1 MAIRRKG
8 PSGGLVTTRL
18 PVPTINSVGRNAANK
33 RAPYE
38 AENLDNCFVSLER
51 NLEKRPGFEVVP
63 QFTIPDKTD
72 WDFTDFDTRVDLY
85 RLSGVGLPEGE
96 DPTIAEKDFWYYWHS
111 INEDNR
117 YLIAIDFKARTNEKE
132 LYYVFQVLPNGTW
145 KDVTPAN
152 QIGEASV
159 VPAATREYITFG
171 SDASDLGVVK
181 TAVESLQAVSVGT
194 NVLILNKN
202 VYAGFSSDEDG
213 VLFNLRGEKTTTED
227 IAGRPVKY
235 YSAAEVVPVIAPGN
249 DNIAF
254 TADDI
259 TLGYRPLSAVQND
272 VLKSVT
278 THSTNPLIIDAV
290 LGDQAVS
297 QAAAYNGYRLTVT
310 GGSGLGGYGVVNEYF
325 GATKTAR
332 TSWIGPV
339 PQISGTVSAAPYQA
353 DAVTFDPIPG
363 TYTAYQ
369 LVLPSSAN
377 TTNGYYNSRTLQRQ
391 TGSTTWE
398 TVGTINTYDS
408 VTKITNVKNWTNA
421 APAVGQTF
429 RVVLPG
435 QFLSSQP
442 TYFVFVL
449 SNVPVPLNPE
459 RNAPYTL
466 LPLTY
471 GIPLATTAAQT
482 LNATVVT
489 DPTNVKRLILTS
501 NNHKLLAG
509 QPVYLDFITGY
520 TNATVDTAS
529 GNNKR
534 LVFSTNDHG
543 LKVKDKVFIDF
554 VSGTSLADD
563 TYTVDTVPNA
573 NSFTILINSNNTA
586 ITGGTAVIRKTS
598 KDGVYTVDSIIDDNS
613 FVVIYPENKTSIA
626 SGTVQVKQAVD
637 NYYKDY
643 KLEIQFVSNPGS
655 GKVAK
660 YTSST
665 NTAFVTNWQGD
676 APLNGN
682 TYNVSLTDC
691 TYTLAFVIYNGVETV
706 SITTAGTT
714 GVNGKYDDV
723 QLIYDSGTTATTYP
737 KAYIEVNNNEVT
749 KCEIVSNARGTGFS
763 FPSFTSNPTILKT
776 TRTEIP
782 AAFRCTVTSLTVEQE
797 AKFIPVEDYVYFQK
811 SLGYLGQ
818 KLNDPSEIQLPPS
831 IDDWYDNN
839 RNTRAPVDITASEML
854 KVLYD
859 TRHPYGNY
867 TSADG
872 KLTNVN
878 LVQGR
883 GKVYY
888 CANPFLSLT
897 SGYYR
902 VMSWAEN
909 AGSQWVQLASTSNF
923 PDIEKQQPTNAAQEW
938 VEIKPAGRPYL
949 QKIRTPD
956 KWSLIDGNRMP
967 QKISLTVGATDNQ
980 WSIGPVRWTPRESG
994 NNDNNPG
1001 PSVFRTTNRA
1011 SLKHTQIIS
1020 IAVFKDRLWFA
1031 ADDVAFSS
1039 RIGRYEDLFID
1050 DPINIV
1056 ATDPIDIRASSNA
1069 FAQITH
1075 MVPFEDYI
1083 FINTKANTQFQLTAG
1098 SRDENDIVLTPFN
1111 VMLSPATYYSA
1122 ASFVDPQTI
1131 GSQLYFFDRRKL
1143 YLFTGKNNLGL
1154 NSAVEVSATANDYL
1168 PENYGYACVG
1178 HAQNSLFVTD
1188 ADNPN
1193 HIYIYTIR
1201 FSGDRV
1207 IQNSFYRYILDDESA
1222 VYSMQVYD
1230 KYLYVI
1236 IHKNDRVLIERTLL
1250 KDEHPIIP
1258 RLDHMF
1264 KVRISTQ
1271 GPNPNTTYNPGLHE
1285 TTYRLPT
1292 ANYSLNDTFRVV
1304 IAPPAIQNQED
1315 IAGVAFPPLVSIEE
1329 DGAYLNVVVL
1339 GRFDTEGAN
1348 VYIGNPYKMEIEMS
1362 PLFVRDQDGN
1372 IIDGTLNLRTVVIRH
1387 FNTGNYDIVVSH
1399 RGRSPIV
1406 SSFTAIR
1413 PDFTI
1418 QEDALPLEAWAQNG
1432 EFVGKV
1438 FGFSESTNI
1447 KIVSDYITPVNISA
1461 IEFKGKFKQ
1470 KYSAI
1475 N

>member
-8 PSGGLVTTRL
+8 PRGGLVTTRL

-38 AENLDNCFVSLER
+38 AENIDNCFVSLER

-72 WDFTDFDTRVDLY
+72 WDFTEYDTRVDLY

-96 DPTIAEKDFWYYWHS
+96 DPTIATKDFWYYWHN

-117 YLIAIDFKARTNEKE
+117 YLIVIDFKARTNDSA

-145 KDVTPAN
+145 KDVTPCG
-152 QIGEASV
+152 QPGPASV
-159 VPAATREYITFG
+159 VPAETRAYLTFG
-171 SDASDLGVVK
+171 SDASDLGTAK
-181 TAVESLQAVSVGT
+181 TAAESLQAVSVGT
-194 NVLILNKN
+194 NVIILNKN
-202 VYAGFSSDEDG
+202 VFAGFTSDADG
-213 VLFNLRGEKTTTED
+213 LLFDLKGQKTTTVD
-227 IAGRPVKY
+227 VAGKPVTY
-235 YSAAEVVPVIAPGN
+235 FSAPEVVKVIAPGN

-259 TLGYRPLSAVQND
+259 TLGYRPLSAVKND

-278 THSTNPLIIDAV
+278 THTSSPLVIDAV

-297 QAAAYNGYRLTVT
+297 QGAAYNGYRLTIT
-310 GGSGLGGYGVVNEYF
+310 GGSGLGGYGIVNEYF
-325 GATKTAR
+325 GSTKTAR
-332 TSWIGPV
+332 TSWVGPV
-339 PQISGTVSAAPYQA
+339 PQISGTVSAAPYQV
-353 DAVTFDPIPG
+353 DAITGDPIPAV
-363 TYTAYQ
+363 YTAYQ
-369 LVLPSSAN
+369 LQLPSNASAVGGQYNNADLELNTGGNNWTKVATVTAYNSTTKTIQAINWSGTAPSIGQSYRIKWQAN
-377 TTNGYYNSRTLQRQ
+377 TKFLSYNYYNFTL
-391 TGSTTWE
+391 TS
-398 TVGTINTYDS
+398 
-408 VTKITNVKNWTNA
+408 A
-421 APAVGQTF
+421 
-429 RVVLPG
+429 
-435 QFLSSQP
+435 
-442 TYFVFVL
+442 
-449 SNVPVPLNPE
+449 PVPLNATT
-459 RNAPYTL
+459 RKPYTL

-471 GIPLATTAAQT
+471 GVPLASAAEQSV
-482 LNATVVT
+482 NATHISDV
-489 DPTNVKRLILTS
+489 
-501 NNHKLLAG
+501 NN
-509 QPVYLDFITGY
+509 P
-520 TNATVDTAS
+520 
-529 GNNKR
+529 KR
-534 LVFSTNDHG
+534 LVFTATGHNLRVG
-543 LKVKDKVFIDF
+543 QTVYIDF
-554 VSGTSLADD
+554 VTGAFTTDGNYVIESVPDNNTF
-563 TYTVDTVPNA
+563 TVIT
-573 NSFTILINSNNTA
+573 NNTA
-586 ITGGTAVIRKTS
+586 SVTSATSVIK
-598 KDGVYTVDSIIDDNS
+598 KA
-613 FVVIYPENKTSIA
+613 IA
-626 SGTVQVKQAVD
+626 D
-637 NYYKDY
+637 YYKDY
-643 KLEIQFVSNPGS
+643 KLEIQFVGNPGS
-655 GKVAK
+655 GKVTK
-660 YTSST
+660 YVPST
-665 NTAFVTNWQGD
+665 NTAIVTNWVGD

-682 TYNVSLTDC
+682 TYNIALTNC
-691 TYTLAFVIYNGVETV
+691 TYDLSFIVYNGVETV
-706 SITTAGTT
+706 GITTAGTA
-714 GVNGKYDDV
+714 GVNGSYNDV
-723 QLIYDSGTTATTYP
+723 QLIYDSGTTATSYP
-737 KAYIEVNNNEVT
+737 KANIVISNNEVVS
-749 KCEIVSNARGTGFS
+749 CQIVSNARGSGFS
-763 FPSFTSNPTILKT
+763 FPAFTTNPTVMKAVVAG
-776 TRTEIP
+776 IP
-782 AAFRCTVTSLTVEQE
+782 ANFRCTVTALHVEE
-797 AKFIPVEDYVYFQK
+797 ETKYIPVEDYVYFQK

-818 KLNDPSEIQLPPS
+818 KLNDASEIQLPPA

-839 RNTRAPVDITASEML
+839 SNNNSPIDITASEML

-859 TRHPYGNY
+859 SKHPFGNY

-872 KLTNVN
+872 RITNAN

-883 GKVYY
+883 GKVYF
-888 CANPFLSLT
+888 CSNPFLSLT

-902 VMSWAEN
+902 VISWAEN
-909 AGSQWVQLASTSNF
+909 AGSQWAQVPNGTNVPQIVQQK
-923 PDIEKQQPTNAAQEW
+923 PIVEPEKW
-938 VEIKPAGRPYL
+938 VEIKPVGRPYL

-967 QKISLTVGATDNQ
+967 QKLSLTIGSASCD
-980 WSIGPVRWTPRESG
+980 WSIGPVRWTPRQSG
-994 NNDNNPG
+994 NNDNNLG

-1011 SLKHTQIIS
+1011 ELKQTQIIS

-1039 RIGRYEDLFID
+1039 QIGKYEDLFIE
-1050 DPINIV
+1050 DPANIV

-1098 SRDENDIVLTPFN
+1098 SRNENDIVLTPFN

-1178 HAQNSLFVTD
+1178 HAQNTIFVTD

-1193 HIYIYTIR
+1193 HIYLYTIR
-1201 FSGDRV
+1201 FSGERV
-1207 IQNSFYRYILDDESA
+1207 IQNSFYRYVLDNDSA

-1271 GPNPNTTYNPGLHE
+1271 GANPNTTYNPGLHE

-1304 IAPPAIQNQED
+1304 IAPPAVQNQED
-1315 IAGVAFPPLVSIEE
+1315 ISGVAFPPLVSIQQ
-1329 DGAYLNVVVL
+1329 DGSYMNVVVL
-1339 GRFDTEGAN
+1339 GRFDTEGAY
-1348 VYIGNPYKMEIEMS
+1348 VYIGNPYRMEVELS
-1362 PLFVRDQDGN
+1362 PLFIRDENGN
-1372 IIDGTLNLRTVVIRH
+1372 IVDGTLNLRTVVVRH
-1387 FNTGNYDIVVSH
+1387 FNTGNYDIEVTH

-1438 FGFSESTNI
+1438 FGFSESTKI